1 MARSESGSDWREE
14 SMSDTELKTFEDA
27 VGDLGDRVSELL
39 AEESDPSAEKINAAV
54 EHPHARSA

>member
-1 MARSESGSDWREE
+1 
-14 SMSDTELKTFEDA
+14 MSDTELKTFEDA